1 MFDEGTAR
9 PLGADFDSQ
18 WERLHNEVSE
28 ERPEE
33 LSDYEEYEEEVEI
46 PAKDLEKYVNLH
58 HDQKN
63 LFNMK

>member
-1 MFDEGTAR
+1 MGNCQTFGSWLRFPVGKAPQR
-9 PLGADFDSQ
+9 SL
-18 WERLHNEVSE
+18 E

-63 LFNMK
+63 LFNMKWAW